1 MQSLYQTHAST
12 YIIKNLICNILV
24 YVDDCILIPKEQSAI
39 TAVVQSLHTGHENF
53 VFTEEGTLESYL
65 GVCITKLPG
74 GEGFATPQPF
84 LIERIIKAIGFE
96 LATTKGARDNVP
108 ATYPLLTKDVDGPA
122 RKAKVEV

>member
-1 MQSLYQTHAST
+1 M
-12 YIIKNLICNILV
+12 

-74 GEGFATPQPF
+74 DEGFATPQHF

-108 ATYPLLTKDVDGPA
+108 ATYPLLTKDVDVPD
-122 RKAKVEV
+122 RKAKWKYRGLIGVLGYLQGTLVGNVA